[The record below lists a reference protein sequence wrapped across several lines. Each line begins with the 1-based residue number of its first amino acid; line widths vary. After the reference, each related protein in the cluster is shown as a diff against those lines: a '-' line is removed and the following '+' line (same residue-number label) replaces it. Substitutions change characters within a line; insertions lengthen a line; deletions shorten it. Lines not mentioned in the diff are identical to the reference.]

1 MGIAISGKLFA
12 AIFVNFPNVI
22 NALPDKSP
30 NLEIKVS
37 INTVDLCLSFFLKVL
52 KIVSLVGLLIPYSK
66 ILKKMV
72 TNATAIID
80 GVRPYIKNAMQN
92 KNP

>member
-22 NALPDKSP
+22 NALPDRSP

-52 KIVSLVGLLIPYSK
+52 KKFFKVFYGKYIFLEVFK
-66 ILKKMV
+66 I
-72 TNATAIID
+72 
-80 GVRPYIKNAMQN
+80 
-92 KNP
+92 